1 MGRDISRSNH
11 WALYKNDV
19 LLSEGDI
26 ATGDPHSRGA
36 PFRFTAGSAGTD
48 TVTNVPVAVGDV
60 IRLALVRT
68 SWDSDF
74 VGVDLRIGSCEMT
87 PDCDDGDPC
96 TSDTCVAG
104 VGCTHGPPLDCD
116 DHDPCTADACD
127 ITTAGCAHEP
137 LDGCWDLAG
146 NIIAH
151 ITASGTVRGHHVRCA
166 GSCRETGRHTL
177 LLDPDGTYLLPTS
190 VVACPVGSPVQ
201 VPDEVGVARPG
212 RHGKVF
218 LEPTNLGEIN
228 AALRECY
235 GGKARVLRYN
245 TWIRPREDETYLD
258 GQIRVRERVPAEI
271 PAFVRRKIRFIG
283 TRRASGAPVL
293 TPEFSR
299 KQLRLRECTSGVKL
313 HCSVD

>member
-1 MGRDISRSNH
+1 MGGVCVH
-11 WALYKNDV
+11 TPGAL
-19 LLSEGDI
+19 
-26 ATGDPHSRGA
+26 
-36 PFRFTAGSAGTD
+36 
-48 TVTNVPVAVGDV
+48 
-60 IRLALVRT
+60 
-68 SWDSDF
+68 
-74 VGVDLRIGSCEMT
+74 
-87 PDCDDGDPC
+87 DCDDDDVC
-96 TSDTCVAG
+96 TSDTCDTGAG
-104 VGCTHGPPLDCD
+104 CTHTPGALDCDDDDVCTSDTCDASVGCTHTPGALDCD
-116 DHDPCTADACD
+116 DDDPCTGDACD
-127 ITTAGCAHEP
+127 ISAGCTHEP

-146 NIIAH
+146 SVIAH
-151 ITASGTVRGHHVRCA
+151 ITASGTVRGHHMHCT
-166 GSCRETGRHTL
+166 GSCREIGRQTL

-190 VVACPVGSPVQ
+190 MGPCPVGSPVQ
-201 VPDEVGVARPG
+201 VPAEVGVARPG
-212 RHGKVF
+212 RHSKVF

-235 GGKARVLRYN
+235 GGKARVLGYN

-258 GQIRVRERVPAEI
+258 GQTRVRERIPAEI